1 MKIVKHLLMA
11 TLTLCSLSCAAE
23 VLPQPQTTGG
33 LPLMDVMSARKSS
46 RDIDP
51 SQGITRQDLSNMLCH
66 RGEPL

>member
-33 LPLMDVMSARKSS
+33 LPLMDVMSAREMGVALVMALKPTPHGTS
-46 RDIDP
+46 
-51 SQGITRQDLSNMLCH
+51 
-66 RGEPL
+66 